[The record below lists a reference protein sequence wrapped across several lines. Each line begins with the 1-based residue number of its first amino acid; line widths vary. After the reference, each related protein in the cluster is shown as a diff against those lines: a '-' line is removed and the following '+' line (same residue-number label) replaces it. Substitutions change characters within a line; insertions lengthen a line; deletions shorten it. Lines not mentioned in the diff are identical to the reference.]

1 MSMFDIEK
9 QNDYAEFFR
18 KLDIEKK
25 KRMDENYGL
34 IRRVKSMLKDKTID
48 EMRGNKEYMVEL
60 TEYIDAITNE
70 EYYNAYYM
78 LWILFD
84 VDSLYKSLNEVE
96 DKDKLYNYIQMHV
109 EKPDVIPT
117 GSVCISYWMDIQ
129 SLNDYM
135 EPFLKFKDIEFSS
148 MISDGDYTRLK
159 GILSA
164 LNTKFDTFVL
174 NNVRTKNT

>member
-1 MSMFDIEK
+1 MSMLGIEK
-9 QNDYAEFFR
+9 KGDYADFFR
-18 KLDIEKK
+18 KLDIEKE
-25 KRMDENYGL
+25 KRMKENSEL
-34 IRRVKSMLKDKTID
+34 IGRVEIILKDKTID
-48 EMRGNKEYMVEL
+48 EIKENKENIVEL

-70 EYYNAYYM
+70 DYYNTYYM

-84 VDSLYKSLNEVE
+84 VDSFNDSLNEVE
-96 DKDKLYNYIQMHV
+96 DKDKLYNYLQMHV